1 MSERLYRSRGDRM
14 LAGVAGG
21 VAEALDADPS
31 LVRIVWALLTIFT
44 GGLAFLVYVVMAIV
58 VPEAPEGWQPATA
71 RGAWVGGAAADAA
84 DPGSASPPTDPV
96 AGEPAAPA
104 GSPGAPAAASSWWQ
118 SDREE
123 RRAARRA
130 RRAESDGRG
139 GIIAGV
145 ILIVIGAFF
154 LLRQFGLLF
163 AWDLWWP
170 VGLIGVGV
178 LLVVLALF
186 PNRPKE

>member
-1 MSERLYRSRGDRM
+1 MSERLYRSREDRM

-58 VPEAPEGWQPATA
+58 VPETPEGWLPATA
-71 RGAWVGGAAADAA
+71 RGAWVGGSEANAA
-84 DPGSASPPTDPV
+84 DPGSATPPTDPGT
-96 AGEPAAPA
+96 GEPAPPPGA
-104 GSPGAPAAASSWWQ
+104 PGAPATASWWQ
-118 SDREE
+118 SDRDA

-145 ILIVIGAFF
+145 ILIVIGGFF

-170 VGLIGVGV
+170 VGLIGIGV

-186 PNRPKE
+186 PRRPKE